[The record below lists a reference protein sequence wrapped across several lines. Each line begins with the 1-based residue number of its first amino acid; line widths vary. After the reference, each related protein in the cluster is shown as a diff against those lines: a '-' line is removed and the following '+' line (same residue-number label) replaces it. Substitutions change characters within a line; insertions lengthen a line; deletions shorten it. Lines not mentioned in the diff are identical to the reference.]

1 MLNDVLMRTKRFL
14 IVAAL
19 LSLTI
24 AAPARSAAEN
34 EAKDS
39 DEMVAYLFTYFNSNA
54 PEDEQIC
61 YALSDDGYN
70 YTPLNNGFPVI
81 ESDTIALTQCV
92 RDPHILRCEDGKTFY
107 MVVTDMRSSLG
118 WSSNRGM
125 VLLKSTDLINWQ
137 HSTVNFPTR
146 YTKTWKNV
154 IRVWA
159 PETIY
164 DRKAGKY
171 MVFYSL
177 RTSDADSFDRIYY
190 QYANEDFTDLEGEPQ
205 WLFDAG
211 NATIDGDIVYNE
223 ADQLYH
229 LFYKQE
235 SGRGIYQAVA
245 KNLTDRWQMLDG
257 NVEQTK
263 EAVEGVGVCKT
274 IDGKS
279 WIIMYDCYGAHHYQF
294 CRSTDLKTF
303 QFVQNTETKGKFT
316 PRHGTII
323 PITRAEKERL
333 LRAFGNHKQPILTG
347 FHADPEVLYSNK
359 TGKYYIYSTTDGTPG
374 WGGHDFSVFSSTNL
388 IDWTDEGKMLDVKGD
403 QVKWATGNAWAPCII
418 ERTGRLGNSSF
429 GRLGKETDIHQ
440 SPQTTKRLTPKT
452 TKYYFYFS
460 AHNPETNRK
469 EIGVAVSDS
478 PTGPFVDSGRPIVT
492 DADRPAG
499 ASGGQ
504 AIDVDVFR
512 DPKTGKHYLY
522 WGNGFMAGA
531 ELSDDMLSIKKETI
545 THLTPQGGTLQTWAF
560 REGAYV
566 FYRKGT
572 YYFMWSVDDTGS
584 PNYHVCYGTSK
595 SPLGPITIDPD
606 NYLVIRQKPE
616 DGIYGTAHNS
626 VLQVPGK
633 DEWYIVYHR
642 INKHFLDRNPGIHR
656 EVCIDR
662 MTFDKKGRIIPVI
675 PTQDGPAPR

>member
-1 MLNDVLMRTKRFL
+1 MNKTRTL
-14 IVAAL
+14 LTAL
-19 LSLTI
+19 LM
-24 AAPARSAAEN
+24 AAIVSPVTAAKKKIVKE
-34 EAKDS
+34 EPKDPN
-39 DEMVAYLFTYFNSNA
+39 EMVAYLFTYFNSNA

-61 YALSDDGYN
+61 YAISDDGYN
-70 YTPLNNGFPVI
+70 YTPLNMGMPVI
-81 ESDTIALTQCV
+81 ESDTIAYTQCV

-107 MVVTDMRSSLG
+107 MVVTDMKSSLG

-137 HSTVNFPTR
+137 HSAINFPTR

-164 DRKAGKY
+164 DHKAGKY

-177 RTSDADSFDRIYY
+177 RTSDPKSYDKIYY
-190 QYANEDFTDLEGEPQ
+190 QYANKDFTDLEGEPK

-211 NATIDGDIVYNE
+211 NATIDGDIVYND

-245 KNLTDRWQMLDG
+245 KQLTDKWQMIDG

-263 EAVEGVGVCKT
+263 ESVEGVGVCKA

-279 WIIMYDCYGAHHYQF
+279 WIIMYDCYGNGHYQF
-294 CRSTDLKTF
+294 CKSEDLKTF
-303 QFVQNTETKGKFT
+303 QFVQNTEMKGKFT

-333 LRAFGNHKQPILTG
+333 LKAFPNYKQPILPG
-347 FHADPEVLYSNK
+347 FHADPEVMYSNK
-359 TGKYYIYSTTDGTPG
+359 TKKYYIYSTTDGTPG

-388 IDWTDEGKMLDVKGD
+388 IDWKDEGKMLDVRGD
-403 QVKWATGNAWAPCII
+403 QVKWASGNAWAPCII
-418 ERTGRLGNSSF
+418 EVKQKGGTY
-429 GRLGKETDIHQ
+429 
-440 SPQTTKRLTPKT
+440 
-452 TKYYFYFS
+452 KYYFYFS
-460 AHNPETNRK
+460 ANNPKSNRK

-478 PTGPFVDSGRPIVT
+478 PTGPFVESGAPIIT
-492 DADRPAG
+492 DADRPKEAK
-499 ASGGQ
+499 GGQ
-504 AIDVDVFR
+504 AIDVDVFK
-512 DPKTGKHYLY
+512 DPKSGKYYLY

-531 ELSDDMLSIKKETI
+531 ELNDDMLSVKKETI
-545 THLTPQGGTLQTWAF
+545 TYMTPKGGNLNTWAF
-560 REGAYV
+560 REGAYA

-572 YYFMWSVDDTGS
+572 YYFLWSVDDTGS

-595 SPLGPITIDPD
+595 SPLGPIDIDD
-606 NYLVIRQKPE
+606 QNYLVIKQKPE
-616 DGIYGTAHNS
+616 DKIYGTAHNS
-626 VLQVPGK
+626 VLQIPGK

-642 INKHFLDRNPGIHR
+642 INKNFISNSPGIHR

-662 MTFDKKGRIIPVI
+662 MTFDKQGHIVPVT
-675 PTQDGPAPR
+675 PTLNGPEPLVTKK

>member
-1 MLNDVLMRTKRFL
+1 MNKNKTLLAVILM
-14 IVAAL
+14 AAFA
-19 LSLTI
+19 LS
-24 AAPARSAAEN
+24 ASAAKKKVVTE
-34 EAKDS
+34 EPKDPN
-39 DEMVAYLFTYFNSNA
+39 EMVAYLFTYFNSNA

-61 YALSDDGYN
+61 YAISDDGYN
-70 YTPLNNGFPVI
+70 YTPLNQGMPVI

-107 MVVTDMRSSLG
+107 MVATDMRSAYG

-125 VLLKSTDLINWQ
+125 VLLKSTDLVNWT

-146 YTKTWKNV
+146 YTKEWKNV

-164 DRKAGKY
+164 DHKAGKY

-177 RTSDADSFDRIYY
+177 RTSDRRSYDKIYY
-190 QYANEDFTDLEGEPQ
+190 QYANKDFTDLEGEPK

-223 ADQLYH
+223 ADQMYH

-245 KNLTDRWQMLDG
+245 KQLTDKWQMLPG

-263 EAVEGVGVCKT
+263 EAVEGVGVCKA

-279 WIIMYDCYGAHHYQF
+279 WIIMYDCYGNGHYQF
-294 CRSTDLKTF
+294 CKSEDLKTF
-303 QFVQNTETKGKFT
+303 TFVQNTEMKGKFT

-333 LRAFGNHKQPILTG
+333 LKEFGNYKQPILSG
-347 FHADPEVLYSNK
+347 FHADPEVMYSNK

-403 QVKWATGNAWAPCII
+403 QVRWATGNAWAPCII
-418 ERTGRLGNSSF
+418 EKPAAGLMGRKQGNTISLKASNDYRYF
-429 GRLGKETDIHQ
+429 F
-440 SPQTTKRLTPKT
+440 
-452 TKYYFYFS
+452 YYS
-460 AHNPETNRK
+460 AHNPKSNRK

-478 PTGPFVDSGRPIVT
+478 PTGPFVDNGAPILT
-492 DADRPAG
+492 DADRPQEAR
-499 ASGGQ
+499 GGQ
-504 AIDVDVFR
+504 AIDVDVFQ
-512 DPKTGKHYLY
+512 DPKTGKCYIY

-531 ELSDDMLSIKKETI
+531 ELNDDMLSVKKETI
-545 THLTPQGGTLQTWAF
+545 THLTPKGGNLQTWAF

-566 FYRKGT
+566 FYRKGL
-572 YYFMWSVDDTGS
+572 YYFLWSVDDTGS

-595 SPLGPITIDPD
+595 SPLGPITIDEN
-606 NYLVIRQKPE
+606 NYLVIKQKPE
-616 DGIYGTAHNS
+616 DKIYGTAHNS
-626 VLQVPGK
+626 VLQIPGK

-642 INKHFLDRNPGIHR
+642 INKHFVDRDPGIHR

-662 MTFDKKGRIIPVI
+662 LTFDKNGKIIPVT
-675 PTQDGPAPR
+675 PTLNGPAPLVTKK

>member
-1 MLNDVLMRTKRFL
+1 MKMMTKTLLTAVLIAVSASATFAKKKQ
-14 IVAAL
+14 VAPQP
-19 LSLTI
+19 TD
-24 AAPARSAAEN
+24 PN
-34 EAKDS
+34 
-39 DEMVAYLFTYFNSNA
+39 EMVAYLFTYFNSND
-54 PEDEQIC
+54 PKDEQIC
-61 YALSDDGYN
+61 YALSEDGYN
-70 YTPLNNGFPVI
+70 YTPINDGMPVI
-81 ESDTIALTQCV
+81 SSDTIALTQCV

-107 MVVTDMRSSLG
+107 MVVTDMKSNLG
-118 WSSNRGM
+118 WNSNRGM

-137 HSTVNFPTR
+137 HTAINFPTR

-154 IRVWA
+154 QRVWA

-177 RTSDADSFDRIYY
+177 ASSDRGSYDKIYY
-190 QYANEDFTDLEGEPQ
+190 QYANKDFTDLEGEPK

-211 NATIDGDIVYNE
+211 CATIDGDIVYNE

-235 SGRGIYQAVA
+235 AGRGIYQAVA
-245 KNLTDRWQMLDG
+245 KELTDKWQMIGG

-263 EAVEGVGVCKT
+263 ESVEGVGVCKA

-279 WIIMYDCYGAHHYQF
+279 WIIMYDCYGNGHYQF
-294 CRSTDLKTF
+294 CKSEDLKTF
-303 QFVQNTETKGKFT
+303 KFVQNTEMRGKFT

-333 LRAFGNHKQPILTG
+333 LKAFPNHKQPILSG

-359 TGKYYIYSTTDGTPG
+359 TKKYYIYSTTDGTPG

-388 IDWTDEGKMLDVKGD
+388 IDWKDEGKMLDVKGD

-418 ERTGRLGNSSF
+418 EKKV
-429 GRLGKETDIHQ
+429 GKAY
-440 SPQTTKRLTPKT
+440 
-452 TKYYFYFS
+452 KYYFYFS
-460 AHNPETNRK
+460 AHNPKSNRK

-478 PTGPFVDSGRPIVT
+478 PTGPFVDSGAPIIT
-492 DADRPAG
+492 DADRPKEAR
-499 ASGGQ
+499 GGQ
-504 AIDVDVFR
+504 AIDVDVFQ
-512 DPKTGKHYLY
+512 DPKTGKCYLY

-531 ELSDDMLSIKKETI
+531 ELNADMLSVKKETI
-545 THLTPQGGTLQTWAF
+545 THLTPKGGNLQTWAF

-584 PNYHVCYGTSK
+584 PNYHVCYGTAK
-595 SPLGPITIDPD
+595 SPLGPITIDEN
-606 NYLVIRQKPE
+606 NYMVIKQKPE
-616 DGIYGTAHNS
+616 DKIYGTAHNS
-626 VLQVPGK
+626 VLQIPGK

-642 INKHFLDRNPGIHR
+642 INKNFVHHEPGIHR

-662 MTFDKKGRIIPVI
+662 MTFDKQGRIIPVI
-675 PTQDGPAPR
+675 PTLDGPAPLAVKK

>member
-1 MLNDVLMRTKRFL
+1 MKKTF
-14 IVAAL
+14 
-19 LSLTI
+19 LTI
-24 AAPARSAAEN
+24 LSSLFISSLSAE
-34 EAKDS
+34 
-39 DEMVAYLFTYFNSNA
+39 EMVAYLFTYFNSND
-54 PEDEQIC
+54 PKDEQIC
-61 YALSDDGYN
+61 YAISDDGYN
-70 YTPLNNGFPVI
+70 YTPLNHGNPVI
-81 ESDTIALTQCV
+81 ESDTIAYTQCV
-92 RDPHILRCEDGKTFY
+92 RDPHILRGEDGKTFY
-107 MVVTDMRSSLG
+107 MVVTDMRSAYG

-137 HSTVNFPTR
+137 HSAINFPTR
-146 YTKTWKNV
+146 YTKEWKNV

-177 RTSDADSFDRIYY
+177 RTSDPGSFDKIYY
-190 QYANEDFTDLEGEPQ
+190 QYANADFTDLEGEPR

-211 NATIDGDIVYNE
+211 SATIDGDIVYNE

-263 EAVEGVGVCKT
+263 EAVEGVGVCKA

-279 WIIMYDCYGAHHYQF
+279 WIIMYDCYGSGHYQF
-294 CRSTDLKTF
+294 CKSEDLKTF
-303 QFVQNTETKGKFT
+303 QFVQNTKTKGKFT

-323 PITRAEKERL
+323 PITQAEKDRL
-333 LRAFGNHKQPILTG
+333 LKEFGNHKQPILKG
-347 FHADPEVLYSNK
+347 FHADPEVLYSNLTK
-359 TGKYYIYSTTDGTPG
+359 KYYIYSTTDGTPG

-403 QVKWATGNAWAPCII
+403 QVRWANGNAWAPCI
-418 ERTGRLGNSSF
+418 EEVRQKGG
-429 GRLGKETDIHQ
+429 GY
-440 SPQTTKRLTPKT
+440 
-452 TKYYFYFS
+452 KYYFYFS
-460 AHNPETNRK
+460 ANNPQTRRK
-469 EIGVAVSDS
+469 EIGVAVSDT
-478 PTGPFVDSGRPIVT
+478 PTGPFVDSGAPIVT
-492 DADRPAG
+492 DADRPA
-499 ASGGQ
+499 AARGGQ
-504 AIDVDVFR
+504 AIDVDVFT

-531 ELSDDMLSIKKETI
+531 QLNDDMLSIKKETI
-545 THLTPQGGTLQTWAF
+545 THMTPQGGTLQTWAY
-560 REGAYV
+560 REAPYV

-572 YYFMWSVDDTGS
+572 YYFLWSVDDTGS

-595 SPLGPITIDPD
+595 SPLGPITINPD
-606 NYLVIRQKPE
+606 HYMVIQQKPA
-616 DGIYGTAHNS
+616 DKIYGTAHNS
-626 VLQVPGK
+626 ILQVPGK

-642 INKHFLDRNPGIHR
+642 INKNYVDRKFGGGVPGTHR

-662 MTFDKKGRIIPVI
+662 LTFDKKGNIIPVE
-675 PTQDGPAPR
+675 PTLNGPK

>member
-1 MLNDVLMRTKRFL
+1 MNRNSILTV
-14 IVAAL
+14 AL
-19 LSLTI
+19 LL
-24 AAPARSAAEN
+24 AAVAHSAFAAQKKGGSQPSEDPN
-34 EAKDS
+34 
-39 DEMVAYLFTYFNSNA
+39 EMVAYLFTYFNSNA

-70 YTPLNNGFPVI
+70 YTPLNDGAPVI
-81 ESDTIALTQCV
+81 SSDTIALTQCV
-92 RDPHILRCEDGKTFY
+92 RDPHILRGEDGKTFY

-125 VLLKSTDLINWQ
+125 VLLKSTDLVNWQ
-137 HSTVNFPTR
+137 HSAINFPTR

-164 DRKAGKY
+164 DHKAQKY

-177 RTSDADSFDRIYY
+177 RTSDPGSYDKIYY
-190 QYANEDFTDLEGEPQ
+190 QYANADFTDLEGEPQ

-235 SGRGIYQAVA
+235 SGRGIYQATA
-245 KNLTDRWQMLDG
+245 RQLTDKWQMQGG

-263 EAVEGVGVCKT
+263 EAVEGVGVCKA
-274 IDGKS
+274 IDGRS
-279 WIIMYDCYGAHHYQF
+279 WIIMYDCYGSGHYQF
-294 CRSTDLKTF
+294 CSSTDLKTF
-303 QFVQNTETKGKFT
+303 KFERNTELKGKFT

-333 LRAFGNHKQPILTG
+333 LKAFPNHKQPILSG

-374 WGGHDFSVFSSTNL
+374 WGGHDFSVFSSENL
-388 IDWTDEGKMLDVKGD
+388 IDWKDEGKMLDVKGD
-403 QVKWATGNAWAPCII
+403 QVSWATGNAWAPCII
-418 ERTGRLGNSSF
+418 EVPSNIKSKKS
-429 GRLGKETDIHQ
+429 K
-440 SPQTTKRLTPKT
+440 SY
-452 TKYYFYFS
+452 KYYFYFS
-460 AHNPETNRK
+460 AHNPKTNRK

-478 PTGPFVDSGRPIVT
+478 PTGPFVDSGAPIIT
-492 DADRPAG
+492 DADRPSG
-499 ASGGQ
+499 VRGGQ
-504 AIDVDVFR
+504 AIDVDVFQ
-512 DPKTGKHYLY
+512 DPKTGKYYLY

-531 ELSDDMLSIKKETI
+531 ELNDDLLSVRKETI
-545 THLTPQGGTLQTWAF
+545 TNLTPKGGTLETWAF

-566 FYRKGT
+566 FYRGGK
-572 YYFMWSVDDTGS
+572 YYFLWSVDDTGS
-584 PNYHVCYGTSK
+584 PNYHVCYGTST
-595 SPLGPITIDPD
+595 SPLGPIGIDEQH
-606 NYLVIRQKPE
+606 YRVISQKPE

-626 VLQVPGK
+626 ILQLPGKK

-642 INKHFLDRNPGIHR
+642 INKHFVNRDPGIHR

-662 MTFDKKGRIIPVI
+662 LTFDKQGRIIPVT
-675 PTQDGPAPR
+675 PTLNGPAPLVVKK

>member
-1 MLNDVLMRTKRFL
+1 MNKFNTFLSAVLL
-14 IVAAL
+14 ASVVIPVSAQNAATN
-19 LSLTI
+19 S
-24 AAPARSAAEN
+24 P
-34 EAKDS
+34 

-61 YALSDDGYN
+61 YAISDDGYN

-107 MVVTDMRSSLG
+107 MVATDMRSSLG

-125 VLLKSTDLINWQ
+125 VLLKSTDLIHWQ

-164 DRKAGKY
+164 DHRAGKY

-177 RTSDADSFDRIYY
+177 RTSAPGSYDKIYY
-190 QYANEDFTDLEGEPQ
+190 QYANSDFTDLEGEPR

-223 ADQLYH
+223 ADKLYH

-245 KNLTDRWQMLDG
+245 KELTDKWQMVEG
-257 NVEQTK
+257 HVEQTK
-263 EAVEGVGVCKT
+263 EAVEGVGVCKA

-279 WIIMYDCYGAHHYQF
+279 WIIMYDCYGNGHYQF
-294 CRSTDLKTF
+294 CKSEDLKTF
-303 QFVQNTETKGKFT
+303 RFVQNTETKGKFT

-333 LRAFGNHKQPILTG
+333 LQAFGNNRQPILTG
-347 FHADPEVLYSNK
+347 FHADPEVLYSHK

-374 WGGHDFSVFSSTNL
+374 WGGHDFSVFSSTDLSN
-388 IDWTDEGKMLDVKGD
+388 WTDEGKMLDVKGD
-403 QVKWATGNAWAPCII
+403 QVRWATGNAWAPCI
-418 ERTGRLGNSSF
+418 EEVKQKDGTY
-429 GRLGKETDIHQ
+429 
-440 SPQTTKRLTPKT
+440 
-452 TKYYFYFS
+452 KYYFYFS
-460 AHNPETNRK
+460 AHNPQSNRK

-478 PTGPFVDSGRPIVT
+478 PTGPFVDSGAPIIT
-492 DADRPAG
+492 DADRPSEAR
-499 ASGGQ
+499 GGQ
-504 AIDVDVFR
+504 AIDVDVFT

-531 ELSDDMLSIKKETI
+531 ELNDDMLSVKKETI
-545 THLTPQGGTLQTWAF
+545 KHLTPQGGTLDTWAF

-572 YYFMWSVDDTGS
+572 YYFLWSVDDTGS
-584 PNYHVCYGTSK
+584 PNYHVCYGTAK
-595 SPLGPITIDPD
+595 SPLGPINIDPD

-616 DGIYGTAHNS
+616 SQIYGPAHNS
-626 VLQVPGK
+626 ILQIPKK

-642 INKHFLDRNPGIHR
+642 INKHFLYNSPGIHR

-662 MTFDKKGRIIPVI
+662 LTFDKKGRIIPVV
-675 PTQDGPAPR
+675 PTLNGPF

>member
-1 MLNDVLMRTKRFL
+1 MNKGKTLLAVMLMAVIAMPTFGAKEKTT
-14 IVAAL
+14 VAEEQQD
-19 LSLTI
+19 
-24 AAPARSAAEN
+24 PN
-34 EAKDS
+34 
-39 DEMVAYLFTYFNSNA
+39 EMVAYLFTYFNSNA

-70 YTPLNNGFPVI
+70 FTPLNDGAPVI
-81 ESDTIALTQCV
+81 SSDTIALTQCV

-107 MVVTDMRSSLG
+107 MVCTDMRSAHG

-125 VLLKSTDLINWQ
+125 VLLKSTDLVNWQ
-137 HSTVNFPTR
+137 HATVNFPTR

-164 DRKAGKY
+164 DHKAKKY

-177 RTSDADSFDRIYY
+177 RTSDRDSYDKIYY
-190 QYANEDFTDLEGEPQ
+190 QYANADFTDLEGEPQ

-245 KNLTDRWQMLDG
+245 KQLTDRWQMIDG
-257 NVEQTK
+257 NVEQTR
-263 EAVEGVGVCKT
+263 EAVEGVGVCKA

-279 WIIMYDCYGAHHYQF
+279 WIIMYDCYGSGHYQF
-294 CRSTDLKTF
+294 CKSTDLKTF
-303 QFVQNTETKGKFT
+303 QFVQNTATRGKFT

-333 LRAFGNHKQPILTG
+333 EQAFPNHLQPILPDY
-347 FHADPEVLYSNK
+347 HADPEVLYSTQ

-374 WGGHDFSVFSSTNL
+374 WGGHDFSVFSSTDL
-388 IDWTDEGKMLDVKGD
+388 INWTDEGKMLDVKGE
-403 QVKWATGNAWAPCII
+403 QVRWATGNAWAPAII
-418 ERTGRLGNSSF
+418 EKKG
-429 GRLGKETDIHQ
+429 
-440 SPQTTKRLTPKT
+440 
-452 TKYYFYFS
+452 KYYFYFS
-460 AHNPETNRK
+460 AHNPQSNRK

-478 PTGPFVDSGRPIVT
+478 PTGPFVDSGAPIIT
-492 DADRPAG
+492 DADRPQEAR
-499 ASGGQ
+499 GGQ
-504 AIDVDVFR
+504 AIDVDVFQ
-512 DPKTGKHYLY
+512 DPKSGKCYLY

-531 ELSDDMLSIKKETI
+531 ELNDDMLSVKKETI
-545 THLTPQGGTLQTWAF
+545 THMTPQGGNLQTWAF

-566 FYRKGT
+566 FFRKGT
-572 YYFMWSVDDTGS
+572 YYFLWSVDDTGS
-584 PNYHVCYGTSK
+584 PNYHVCYGTGK
-595 SPLGPITIDPD
+595 SPLGPITIDE
-606 NYLVIRQKPE
+606 NSYRVIEQRPE
-616 DGIYGTAHNS
+616 AGIYGTAHNS
-626 VLQVPGK
+626 ILQLPKK

-642 INKHFLDRNPGIHR
+642 INKNFIHRDPGIHR

-662 MTFDKKGRIIPVI
+662 LTFDKQGRIIPVE
-675 PTQDGPAPR
+675 PTLNGPAPLAPKQK

>member
-1 MLNDVLMRTKRFL
+1 MKTILTTTLC
-14 IVAAL
+14 IA
-19 LSLTI
+19 LSLT
-24 AAPARSAAEN
+24 AWADNKQKTTEVQQDPN
-34 EAKDS
+34 
-39 DEMVAYLFTYFNSNA
+39 EMVAYLFTYFNSND
-54 PEDEQIC
+54 PRDEQIC
-61 YALSDDGYN
+61 YAISDDGYN
-70 YTPLNNGFPVI
+70 FTPLNHGNPVI
-81 ESDTIALTQCV
+81 ESDTIAYTQCV

-137 HSTVNFPTR
+137 HSAINFPTR
-146 YTKTWKNV
+146 YTKEWKNV

-177 RTSDADSFDRIYY
+177 RSSDEDSFDRIYY
-190 QYANEDFTDLEGEPQ
+190 QYANKDFTDLEGEPK

-245 KNLTDRWQMLDG
+245 KNLTDKWEKIDG
-257 NVEQTK
+257 HVEQTN
-263 EAVEGVGVCKT
+263 EAVEGVGVCKSL
-274 IDGKS
+274 DGKS
-279 WIIMYDCYGAHHYQF
+279 WIIMYDCYANGHYQF
-294 CRSTDLKTF
+294 CKSTDLKTF
-303 QFVQNTETKGKFT
+303 EFVQNTETKGKFT

-333 LRAFGNHKQPILTG
+333 LKEFGNNKQPILSG

-374 WGGHDFSVFSSTNL
+374 WGGHDFSVFSSDDL
-388 IDWTDEGKMLDVKGD
+388 MSWTDEGKMLDVKGD

-418 ERTGRLGNSSF
+418 ERKQKDGSY
-429 GRLGKETDIHQ
+429 
-440 SPQTTKRLTPKT
+440 
-452 TKYYFYFS
+452 KYYFYFS
-460 AHNPETNRK
+460 AHNPKSNRK
-469 EIGVAVSDS
+469 EIGVAVSDN
-478 PTGPFVDSGRPIVT
+478 PTGPFVAADAPIVT
-492 DADRPAG
+492 DADRPKEAR
-499 ASGGQ
+499 GGQ
-504 AIDVDVFR
+504 AIDVDVFQ
-512 DPKTGKHYLY
+512 DPKSGKFYLY

-531 ELSDDMLSIKKETI
+531 ELNDDMMSIKKETI
-545 THLTPQGGTLQTWAF
+545 KHMTPQGGNLQTWAY
-560 REGAYV
+560 REAPYV

-595 SPLGPITIDPD
+595 SPLGDIKIDEQ
-606 NYLVIRQKPE
+606 NYRVIEQVPGE
-616 DGIYGTAHNS
+616 GIYGTAHNS
-626 VLQVPGK
+626 VLQIPGK

-642 INKHFLDRNPGIHR
+642 INKNYLKRQPGIHR
-656 EVCIDR
+656 EVCIDK
-662 MTFDKKGRIIPVI
+662 MTFDKKGNIVPVK
-675 PTQDGPAPR
+675 PSLLFTK

>member
-1 MLNDVLMRTKRFL
+1 MKMMTKTLLTAVLIAVSASATFAKKKQ
-14 IVAAL
+14 VA
-19 LSLTI
+19 
-24 AAPARSAAEN
+24 PQPQDPN
-34 EAKDS
+34 
-39 DEMVAYLFTYFNSNA
+39 EMVAYLFTYFNSND
-54 PEDEQIC
+54 PKDEQIC
-61 YALSDDGYN
+61 YALSEDGYN
-70 YTPLNNGFPVI
+70 YTPINDGMPVI
-81 ESDTIALTQCV
+81 SSDTIALTQCV

-107 MVVTDMRSSLG
+107 MVVTDMKSNLG
-118 WSSNRGM
+118 WNSNRGM

-137 HSTVNFPTR
+137 HTAINFPTR

-154 IRVWA
+154 QRVWA

-177 RTSDADSFDRIYY
+177 ASSDRGSYDKIYY
-190 QYANEDFTDLEGEPQ
+190 QYANKDFTDLEGEPK

-211 NATIDGDIVYNE
+211 CATIDGDIVYNE

-235 SGRGIYQAVA
+235 AGRGIYQAVA
-245 KNLTDRWQMLDG
+245 KELTDKWQMIGG

-263 EAVEGVGVCKT
+263 ESVEGVGVCKA

-279 WIIMYDCYGAHHYQF
+279 WIIMYDCYGNGHYQF
-294 CRSTDLKTF
+294 CKSEDLKTF
-303 QFVQNTETKGKFT
+303 QFVQNTEMRGKFT

-333 LRAFGNHKQPILTG
+333 LKAFPNHKQPILSG

-359 TGKYYIYSTTDGTPG
+359 TKKYYIYSTTDGTPG
-374 WGGHDFSVFSSTNL
+374 WGGHDFSVFSSENL
-388 IDWTDEGKMLDVKGD
+388 VDWKDEGKMLDVKGD

-418 ERTGRLGNSSF
+418 EKKV
-429 GRLGKETDIHQ
+429 GKAY
-440 SPQTTKRLTPKT
+440 
-452 TKYYFYFS
+452 KYFFYFS
-460 AHNPETNRK
+460 AHNPKSNRK

-478 PTGPFVDSGRPIVT
+478 PTGPFVDSGAPIIT
-492 DADRPAG
+492 DADRPKEAR
-499 ASGGQ
+499 GGQ
-504 AIDVDVFR
+504 AIDVDVFQ
-512 DPKTGKHYLY
+512 DPKTGKFYLY

-531 ELSDDMLSIKKETI
+531 ELNDDMLSVKKETI
-545 THLTPQGGTLQTWAF
+545 THLTPKGGNLQTWAF

-584 PNYHVCYGTSK
+584 PNYHVCYGTAK
-595 SPLGPITIDPD
+595 SPLGPISIDEN
-606 NYLVIRQKPE
+606 NYMVIKQKPE
-616 DGIYGTAHNS
+616 DQIYGTAHNS
-626 VLQVPGK
+626 VLQIPGK

-642 INKHFLDRNPGIHR
+642 INKNFVHHEPGIHR

-662 MTFDKKGRIIPVI
+662 MTFDKQGRIIPVT
-675 PTQDGPAPR
+675 PTLDGPEPLSKK

>member
-1 MLNDVLMRTKRFL
+1 MMNYRCLLTT
-14 IVAAL
+14 AL
-19 LSLTI
+19 CASLSLSMLAGDKKT
-24 AAPARSAAEN
+24 
-34 EAKDS
+34 AKEEPQDPN
-39 DEMVAYLFTYFNSNA
+39 EMVAYLFTYFNSND
-54 PEDEQIC
+54 PKDEQIC
-61 YALSDDGYN
+61 YAISDDGYN
-70 YTPLNNGFPVI
+70 FTPLNNGDPVI

-92 RDPHILRCEDGKTFY
+92 RDPHILRGEDGKTFY
-107 MVVTDMRSSLG
+107 MVVTDMKSNLG

-125 VLLKSTDLINWQ
+125 VLLKSTDLIHWQ
-137 HSTVNFPTR
+137 HSTINFPTR

-177 RTSDADSFDRIYY
+177 RTSDEGSYDKIYY
-190 QYANEDFTDLEGEPQ
+190 QYANEDFTDLEGEPK

-223 ADQLYH
+223 ADQMYH

-245 KNLTDRWQMLDG
+245 KNLTDKWQMLDG

-263 EAVEGVGVCKT
+263 EAVEGVGVCKSL
-274 IDGKS
+274 DGKS
-279 WIIMYDCYGAHHYQF
+279 WIIMYDCYANGHYQF
-294 CRSTDLKTF
+294 CKSEDLKTF

-333 LRAFGNHKQPILTG
+333 LKEFGNFNQPILYG
-347 FHADPEVLYSNK
+347 FHADPEILYSEK
-359 TGKYYIYSTTDGTPG
+359 TKKYYIYSTTDGTPG
-374 WGGHDFSVFSSTNL
+374 WGGHDFSVFSSDDLVT
-388 IDWTDEGKMLDVKGD
+388 WKDEGKMLDVKGD

-418 ERTGRLGNSSF
+418 ERKQKDGSY
-429 GRLGKETDIHQ
+429 
-440 SPQTTKRLTPKT
+440 
-452 TKYYFYFS
+452 KYYFYFS
-460 AHNPETNRK
+460 AHNLQTNRK

-478 PTGPFVDSGRPIVT
+478 PTGPFVDSSKPIVT
-492 DADRPAG
+492 DADRPKEAR
-499 ASGGQ
+499 GGQ
-504 AIDVDVFR
+504 AIDVDVFK
-512 DPKTGKHYLY
+512 DPKSGKYYLY

-545 THLTPQGGTLQTWAF
+545 KHMTPQGGSLQTWAY
-560 REGAYV
+560 REAPYV

-572 YYFMWSVDDTGS
+572 YYFLWSVDDTGS

-595 SPLGPITIDPD
+595 SPLGDIKIDEQ
-606 NYLVIRQKPE
+606 NYRVIEQVPAEK
-616 DGIYGTAHNS
+616 IYGTAHNS
-626 VLQVPGK
+626 ILQIPGK
-633 DEWYIVYHR
+633 DEWYICYHR
-642 INKHFLDRNPGIHR
+642 INKNYIHHQPGIHR
-656 EVCIDR
+656 EVCINK
-662 MTFDKKGRIIPVI
+662 MTFDKQGHIVPVK
-675 PTQDGPAPR
+675 PTLNFER

>member
-1 MLNDVLMRTKRFL
+1 MRTKRFL
-14 IVAAL
+14 IIAAL

-24 AAPARSAAEN
+24 TVNAGSK
-34 EAKDS
+34 AKDS

-107 MVVTDMRSSLG
+107 MVCTDMRSSLG

-177 RTSDADSFDRIYY
+177 RTSDADSFDRIYS
-190 QYANEDFTDLEGEPQ
+190 QYANEDFTDLEGEPK

-211 NATIDGDIVYNE
+211 NATIDGDIVFNE

-323 PITRAEKERL
+323 PITQAEKERL
-333 LRAFGNHKQPILTG
+333 LKAFGNHKQPILTG

-359 TGKYYIYSTTDGTPG
+359 TGKFYIYSTTDGTPG

-388 IDWTDEGKMLDVKGD
+388 IDWTDEGKMLDVQGD

-418 ERTGRLGNSSF
+418 ERP
-429 GRLGKETDIHQ
+429 IP
-440 SPQTTKRLTPKT
+440 SPSRKGGVTSYQ
-452 TKYYFYFS
+452 YYFYFS

-478 PTGPFVDSGRPIVT
+478 PTGPFVDSGKPIVT
-492 DADRPAG
+492 DADRPQEAH
-499 ASGGQ
+499 GGQ

-512 DPKTGKHYLY
+512 DPKSGKYYLY

-531 ELSDDMLSIKKETI
+531 ELSDDMLSIRKETI
-545 THLTPQGGTLQTWAF
+545 THMTPKGGTLQTWAF

-584 PNYHVCYGTSK
+584 PNYHVCYGTAK
-595 SPLGPITIDPD
+595 SPLGPITIDES

-626 VLQVPGK
+626 VLQIPGK

-642 INKHFLDRNPGIHR
+642 INKHFLSRDPGIHR

-662 MTFDKKGRIIPVI
+662 LTFDKKGRIIPVT
-675 PTQDGPAPR
+675 PTQDGPDWR